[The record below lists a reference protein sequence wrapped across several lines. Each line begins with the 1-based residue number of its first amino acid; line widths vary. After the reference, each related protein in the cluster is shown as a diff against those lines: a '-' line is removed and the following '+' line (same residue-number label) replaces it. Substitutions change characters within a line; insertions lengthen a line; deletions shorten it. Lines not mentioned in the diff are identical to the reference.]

1 MENKIER
8 EFKVPEHSLQ
18 WLNIQFAKLNKR
30 AKKLGVAEV
39 SYTIIGEEINKITH
53 VGGEKLEVP
62 EYRTWKILKV
72 EGQAPKFAGWE
83 FLGRLDHNEE
93 HGNIFSA
100 VPGKKIPDQ
109 YRNVSRYSCE
119 HCNKNIYRT
128 ETFVVQH
135 ESGEAKQVGRT
146 CIKDF
151 LGHNSPEKIVAW
163 AEWWI
168 RFEVLLED
176 DEDGGWDNRGGG
188 RSEKW
193 WERTYDLE
201 SVLTYSVACIRE
213 YGWVSGGEAR
223 NDHTK
228 ISTSNR
234 VTDNIIDRHKKLK
247 NWREA
252 DQLIYPTDEDKEFA
266 KVARAW
272 VQEMNPEDND
282 YLGNLKVISSQDYVN
297 GKQWGLA
304 VSMISA
310 YKRHVEKKE
319 LAKRTNKKNE
329 WFGEVKDKVEL
340 TVQVI
345 RVFEI
350 EGTYGVSYLHKML
363 TEEGY
368 SVDWWCSNYNN
379 SMDQGYWYKIKG
391 TIQDHIEYKDWK
403 STKLTRCK
411 VIEEIEMDH
420 LKEKEVITN
429 EDINLEEK

>member
-8 EFKVPEHSLQ
+8 EFKVPEHGIQ
-18 WLNIQFAKLNKR
+18 WLDKEFAKLNKR

-39 SYTIIGEEINKITH
+39 TYTIIGEETKTITH
-53 VGGEKLEVP
+53 NEKGEKLEIP
-62 EYRTWKILKV
+62 EYRIFKIIKV
-72 EGQAPKFAGWE
+72 EGEAPKFEGWE
-83 FLGRLDHNEE
+83 FLGRLDHNDE

-100 VPGKKIPDQ
+100 VPGKTIPEQ
-109 YRNVSRYSCE
+109 YRNVSRYSCD
-119 HCNKNIYRT
+119 HCNKNIYRKD
-128 ETFVVQH
+128 TFVVQH
-135 ESGEAKQVGRT
+135 EEGEVKQVGRQ
-146 CIKDF
+146 CIRDF
-151 LGHNSPEKIVAW
+151 LGHKSPENIAKW

-168 RFEVLLED
+168 RFEGWIQDE
-176 DEDGGWDNRGGG
+176 EDGEWGGG
-188 RSEKW
+188 AGGEKW
-193 WERTYDLE
+193 WEKTYDLE
-201 SVLTYSVACIRE
+201 GVLTYSVACIRE
-213 YGWVSGGEAR
+213 YGWVSGREAR
-223 NDHTK
+223 DDHTK
-228 ISTSNR
+228 VSTSNR
-234 VTDNIIDRHKKLK
+234 VTDNIIDRYKKLK

-252 DQLIYPTDEDKEFA
+252 DQLVYPTDEDKEFA
-266 KVARAW
+266 KIARAW
-272 VQEMNPEDND
+272 VQEMDPEGND
-282 YLGNLKVISSQDYVN
+282 YLGNLKVIASQDYVN

-310 YKRHVEKKE
+310 YKRHVEKRE

-350 EGTYGVSYLHKML
+350 EGRYGVTYLHKML
-363 TEEGY
+363 TDDGY

-391 TIQDHIEYKDWK
+391 TITDHIEYNDWK

-411 VIEEIEMDH
+411 VLEEINVDNLEGE
-420 LKEKEVITN
+420 LITD